1 MSVYFC
7 DTDSELWYT
16 TARALD
22 IKVIGMPYTI
32 DGVEKMYDLGESTD
46 FVSFFNRM
54 KDGATA
60 ITSGLNED
68 NYIEIFEPYFK
79 AGEDILYV
87 AFSSKMSGTFAPMQS
102 AVDKLSAKYPSV
114 RFRKF
119 DTLSICMGTGL
130 QVYLGAKKFKE
141 NGGDIDAT
149 YSYLESITG
158 HAAIYFV
165 VDDLKYLARGG
176 RLSPNKAK
184 FGNLMQ
190 VKPILNVGDSGEI
203 EVFAKQQGFKKAVS
217 FMLQEFKKKYR
228 DIDGAPITIVSA
240 NNDSAAAEIKKSVSE
255 FAPNAEIWEQ
265 PIGPVIGAHCGP
277 GTVGIIFTAV
287 SR

>member
-7 DTDSELWYT
+7 DTDSELWFT
-16 TARALD
+16 TARDLG
-22 IKVIGMPYTI
+22 IQVIGMPYTI
-32 DGVEKMYDLGESTD
+32 DGVERMYDLGENTD
-46 FVSFFNRM
+46 FVGFFNRM
-54 KDGATA
+54 KEGATA

-87 AFSSKMSGTFAPMQS
+87 AFSSKMSGTFQHMQS
-102 AVDKLSAKYPSV
+102 AVDKLSAKYPGV

-130 QVYLGAKKFKE
+130 QVYLGAKKFIE

-149 YSYLESITG
+149 YAYLESITD
-158 HAAIYFV
+158 HTAIYFV

-176 RLSPNKAK
+176 RLTPNKAK

-190 VKPILNVGDSGEI
+190 VKPILYVGDSGEI
-203 EVFAKQQGFKKAVS
+203 EVFAKQQGFKKAVG
-217 FMLQEFKKKYR
+217 FMLNEFKKKYR
-228 DIDGAPITIVSA
+228 DIDGAPITIVGA
-240 NNDSAAAEIKKSVSE
+240 NNDTMVEQIKKDVAE
-255 FAPNAEIWEQ
+255 FAPNAEIWVQ
-265 PIGPVIGAHCGP
+265 PVGPVIGAHCGP
-277 GTVGIIFTAV
+277 GTVGIIYTAV